1 MGQAQEHRVFLKL
14 KGLSLI
20 FDRLSVHFYVGL
32 GNAVSSSQPLPSFLL
47 FFSPR
52 GRSFFSLSSPPP
64 RRHGVGSSLDVP
76 WIVVAAMFL
85 LATLAA

>member
-47 FFSPR
+47 C
-52 GRSFFSLSSPPP
+52 RSFFSFSSPPP